1 MTSQPRR
8 FQAGGLNSDQMKKPK
23 FPEMMPTKKWLS
35 STEAMAYCD
44 MGYDAFTDFAAGL
57 RKSQPG
63 KRGYWYY
70 VDDLNKRFEKGV
82 TMESVA

>member
-1 MTSQPRR
+1 
-8 FQAGGLNSDQMKKPK
+8 
-23 FPEMMPTKKWLS
+23 
-35 STEAMAYCD
+35 MAYCD

-63 KRGYWYY
+63 KRGYWYD
-70 VDDLNKRFEKGV
+70 VDDLNKRFEKSV